1 LVKFIFHLNLEEI
14 KAIVMVYIPTKR
26 QPNVTEELNDLFITM
41 IKLARTFESRLY
53 STTGTYSF

>member
-1 LVKFIFHLNLEEI
+1 
-14 KAIVMVYIPTKR
+14 MVYIPTKR